1 MQWLFETPQ
10 LSLGDAQQ
18 DLMQKKLEK
27 LDKFLPPS
35 AVQGEVVL
43 REENLTRKD
52 QRYKA
57 DIMLSVGDVFLRSSK
72 LGPTLEA
79 AFDEAWDSF
88 KLQLSRFKS
97 KLKDKRSKVAEGEE
111 MAILGEA
118 RQLRRQKKLDIQ
130 PMHADAAI
138 EQMELLDH
146 DFFLFRDVDSKMVN
160 LVYRRQDG
168 HYGLLEVE
176 A

>member
-10 LSLGDAQQ
+10 LTLSKAQQ
-18 DLMQKKLEK
+18 DLMQKKLDK
-27 LDKFLPPS
+27 LGKFIPPA

-52 QRYKA
+52 ERYKA
-57 DIMLSVGDVFLRSSK
+57 DIMMSVGDVFLRTSK
-72 LGPTLEA
+72 LGPTIEA
-79 AFDEAWDSF
+79 AFDEAWSSF
-88 KLQLSRFKS
+88 KLQLSRYKS
-97 KLKDKRSKVAEGEE
+97 KLKDKRAKVAEGDE
-111 MAILGEA
+111 MVILGEA
-118 RQLRRQKKLDIQ
+118 RLLRRQKKLDIQ
-130 PMHADAAI
+130 LMEVDAAI

-146 DFFLFRDVDSKMVN
+146 DFFLFRDNDTKSVN